1 MASEPTKAEPVD
13 DEQNQS
19 GDAGTGPLPLEGV
32 KVLDLSRVFA
42 GPVAGRVLS
51 DLGADVVKVEPPE
64 GDITRLWGR
73 KAAGLSTYFVQQN
86 AGKRNIS
93 IDLRQP
99 GGPDLVADLAAE
111 ADVLL
116 ENFRPGVMA
125 KYGLDW
131 ETLKERNPG
140 LVMLSISGFG
150 QDGADAGRAAYAA
163 VVHAETGLIEH
174 DRLDDPLDLS
184 FSAADVLSG
193 MHGVIGVMAALRVK
207 DMTGIG
213 QHVDV
218 AMVDAMTFSS
228 DRIVASLDGRMH
240 DQQNG
245 EVWKTAGGP
254 VVVPGGLKWVWHQMS
269 KIHGL
274 VDPTPEGGELA
285 EKLANRRRVVTDYL
299 CSLADRDAVVAV
311 LDEAGLAWGEV
322 REMESVLEAPAI
334 KHRNTVAQVDNRA
347 GDTRPVIRT
356 PYVMSMSDTR
366 EVGPPSFRGEHNH
379 EVLSEWLKIDGG
391 TVDRLMSAE
400 VVLQDEWADG
410 SGFAPADD

>member
-1 MASEPTKAEPVD
+1 MANAPQGQTETTAEN
-13 DEQNQS
+13 ES
-19 GDAGTGPLPLEGV
+19 GPGALPLAGV
-32 KVLDLSRVFA
+32 RVLDVSRVFA

-64 GDITRLWGR
+64 GDITRLWGH

-99 GGPDLVADLAAE
+99 GGPELVADLAAE
-111 ADVLL
+111 ADILV
-116 ENFRPGVMA
+116 ENFRPGGMA

-131 ETLKERNPG
+131 ETLKVRNPG
-140 LVMLSISGFG
+140 LIMLSISGFG
-150 QDGADAGRAAYAA
+150 QDGPDAGRAAYAA
-163 VVHAETGLIEH
+163 VVHAETGLVEH
-174 DRLDDPLDLS
+174 SRRDDPLDLT

-207 DMTGIG
+207 DLTGVG
-213 QHVDV
+213 QHIDV

-245 EVWKTAGGP
+245 EVWETAAGP
-254 VVVPGGLKWVWHQMS
+254 VVIPGGLKWVWHQMS
-269 KIHGL
+269 EVHGL
-274 VDPTPEGGELA
+274 IDPTPKDAELA
-285 EKLANRRRVVTDYL
+285 EKLASRRRIVTDYFR
-299 CSLADRDAVVAV
+299 SLPDRDSVVAV

-322 REMESVLEAPAI
+322 REMGAVIDAPTI
-334 KHRNTVAQVDNRA
+334 KHRETVAQVDDRA
-347 GDTRPVIRT
+347 GSTRPIIRS
-356 PYVMSMSDTR
+356 PYKMSVSDTR

-379 EVLSEWLKIDGG
+379 EVLADWLNADAA
-391 TVDRLMSAE
+391 TVDRFME
-400 VVLQDEWADG
+400 DGVMVCDEWADG
-410 SGFAPADD
+410 SGFDEAAPS

>member
-1 MASEPTKAEPVD
+1 MANTPDDRTETNKTNEAE
-13 DEQNQS
+13 
-19 GDAGTGPLPLEGV
+19 GGPLPLTGV
-32 KVLDLSRVFA
+32 RVLDVSRVFA

-64 GDITRLWGR
+64 GDITRLWGH

-99 GGPDLVADLAAE
+99 GGPELVADLAAE
-111 ADVLL
+111 ADVLV

-131 ETLKERNPG
+131 ESLKVRNPG

-150 QDGADAGRAAYAA
+150 QDGPDAGRAAYAA
-163 VVHAETGLIEH
+163 VVHAETGLVEH
-174 DRLDDPLDLS
+174 SRRDDPLDLT

-213 QHVDV
+213 QHIDV

-245 EVWKTAGGP
+245 EVWETAAGP
-254 VVVPGGLKWVWHQMS
+254 VVIPGGLKWVWHQMS
-269 KIHGL
+269 EVHGL
-274 VDPTPEGGELA
+274 VDPTPKDGEL
-285 EKLANRRRVVTDYL
+285 EVKLASRRRIVTEYFQSLPDRETVV
-299 CSLADRDAVVAV
+299 SV

-322 REMESVLEAPAI
+322 REMGAVIDAPTI
-334 KHRNTVAQVDNRA
+334 KHRGTVARVDDRA
-347 GDTRPVIRT
+347 GSTRPIIRS
-356 PYVMSMSDTR
+356 PYKMSVSDTR
-366 EVGPPSFRGEHNH
+366 QVGPPSYRGENNH
-379 EVLSEWLKIDGG
+379 EVLAGWLQTDAA
-391 TVDRLMSAE
+391 TVDRLMADG
-400 VVLQDEWADG
+400 VMVCDEWADG
-410 SGFAPADD
+410 SGFDGAT

>member
-1 MASEPTKAEPVD
+1 MANAPQGQTETTAEN
-13 DEQNQS
+13 ES
-19 GDAGTGPLPLEGV
+19 GPGALPLAGV
-32 KVLDLSRVFA
+32 RVLDVSRVFA

-64 GDITRLWGR
+64 GDITRLWGH

-99 GGPDLVADLAAE
+99 GGPELVADLAAE
-111 ADVLL
+111 ADILV

-131 ETLKERNPG
+131 ETLKVRNPG
-140 LVMLSISGFG
+140 LIMLSISGFG
-150 QDGADAGRAAYAA
+150 QDGPDAGRAAYAA
-163 VVHAETGLIEH
+163 VVHAETGLVEH
-174 DRLDDPLDLS
+174 SRRDDPLDLT

-207 DMTGIG
+207 DLTGVG
-213 QHVDV
+213 QHIDV

-245 EVWKTAGGP
+245 EVWETAAGP
-254 VVVPGGLKWVWHQMS
+254 VVIPGGLKWVWHQMS
-269 KIHGL
+269 EVHGL
-274 VDPTPEGGELA
+274 IDPTPKDAELA
-285 EKLANRRRVVTDYL
+285 EKLASRRRIVTDYFR
-299 CSLADRDAVVAV
+299 SLPDRDSVVAV

-322 REMESVLEAPAI
+322 REMGAVIDAPTI
-334 KHRNTVAQVDNRA
+334 KHRETVAQVDDRA
-347 GDTRPVIRT
+347 GSTRPIIRS
-356 PYVMSMSDTR
+356 PYKMSVSDTR

-379 EVLSEWLKIDGG
+379 EVLADWLNADAA
-391 TVDRLMSAE
+391 TVDRFME
-400 VVLQDEWADG
+400 DGVMVCDEWADG
-410 SGFAPADD
+410 SGFDEAAPS

>member
-1 MASEPTKAEPVD
+1 MANAPQDQTETTAEN
-13 DEQNQS
+13 ES
-19 GDAGTGPLPLEGV
+19 GPGALPLAGV
-32 KVLDLSRVFA
+32 RVLDVSRVFA

-64 GDITRLWGR
+64 GDITRLWGH

-99 GGPDLVADLAAE
+99 GGPELVADLAAE
-111 ADVLL
+111 ADILV

-131 ETLKERNPG
+131 ETLKVRNPG
-140 LVMLSISGFG
+140 LIMLSISGFG
-150 QDGADAGRAAYAA
+150 QDGPDAGRAAYAA
-163 VVHAETGLIEH
+163 VVHAETGLVEH
-174 DRLDDPLDLS
+174 SRRDDPLDLT

-207 DMTGIG
+207 DLTGVG
-213 QHVDV
+213 QHIDV

-245 EVWKTAGGP
+245 EVWETAAGP
-254 VVVPGGLKWVWHQMS
+254 VVIPGGLKWVWHQMS
-269 KIHGL
+269 EVHGL
-274 VDPTPEGGELA
+274 IDPTPKDAELA
-285 EKLANRRRVVTDYL
+285 EKLASRRRIVTDYFR
-299 CSLADRDAVVAV
+299 SLPDRDSVVAV

-322 REMESVLEAPAI
+322 REMGAVIDAPTI
-334 KHRNTVAQVDNRA
+334 KHRETVAQVDDRA
-347 GDTRPVIRT
+347 GSTRPIIRS
-356 PYVMSMSDTR
+356 PYKMSVSDTR

-379 EVLSEWLKIDGG
+379 EVLADWLNADAA
-391 TVDRLMSAE
+391 TVDRFME
-400 VVLQDEWADG
+400 DGVMVCDEWADG
-410 SGFAPADD
+410 SGFDEAAPS

>member
-1 MASEPTKAEPVD
+1 M
-13 DEQNQS
+13 
-19 GDAGTGPLPLEGV
+19 PLAGV

-42 GPVAGRVLS
+42 GPVAGRVLT

-86 AGKRNIS
+86 AGKRNICV
-93 IDLRQP
+93 DLRQP
-99 GGPDLVADLAAE
+99 GGPELVADLAAE
-111 ADVLL
+111 ADVLI

-131 ETLKERNPG
+131 ESVKQRNPG

-150 QDGADAGRAAYAA
+150 QDGPDAGRAAYAA
-163 VVHAETGLIEH
+163 VVHAETGLIE
-174 DRLDDPLDLS
+174 DQTRDDPLDLT

-228 DRIVASLDGRMH
+228 DRIVASLDNRMH

-245 EVWKTAGGP
+245 EVWRTAGGP
-254 VVVPGGLKWVWHQMS
+254 IVVPGGLKWVWHQMS
-269 KIHGL
+269 EVHGL
-274 VDPTPEGGELA
+274 VDPTPKDAELA
-285 EKLANRRRVVTDYL
+285 EKLASRRRIVTDYL
-299 CSLADRDAVVAV
+299 CSLPGRDAVVKV

-322 REMESVLEAPAI
+322 REMQSVLEAPAI
-334 KHRNTVAQVDNRA
+334 QHRDTVAQVDNRA
-347 GDTRPVIRT
+347 GDTRPVIRS
-356 PYVMSMSDTR
+356 PYMMSESDTR
-366 EVGPPSFRGEHNH
+366 QVGAPAFRGEHNH
-379 EVLSEWLKIDGG
+379 EVLAQWLKVDGG
-391 TVDRLMSAE
+391 TVDRMLADQIL
-400 VVLQDEWADG
+400 LQDEWADG
-410 SGFAPADD
+410 SGFLAED

>member
-1 MASEPTKAEPVD
+1 MANPDDRTETVD
-13 DEQNQS
+13 TN
-19 GDAGTGPLPLEGV
+19 GPPGGPLPLAGV
-32 KVLDLSRVFA
+32 RVLDVSRVFA

-51 DLGADVVKVEPPE
+51 DLGAEVVKVEPPE
-64 GDITRLWGR
+64 GDITRLWGH

-99 GGPDLVADLAAE
+99 GGPELVADLAAE
-111 ADVLL
+111 ADVLV

-131 ETLKERNPG
+131 ETLKVRNPG

-150 QDGADAGRAAYAA
+150 QDGPDAGRAAYAA
-163 VVHAETGLIEH
+163 VVHAETGLVEH
-174 DRLDDPLDLS
+174 SRREDPLDVT

-207 DMTGIG
+207 DLTGIG
-213 QHVDV
+213 QHIDV

-245 EVWKTAGGP
+245 EVWETAAGP
-254 VVVPGGLKWVWHQMS
+254 VVIPGGLKWVWHQMS
-269 KIHGL
+269 EVHGL
-274 VDPTPEGGELA
+274 VDPTPKDAELS
-285 EKLANRRRVVTDYL
+285 EKLASRRRIVTEYFG
-299 CSLADRDAVVAV
+299 SLPDRKAVVAV

-322 REMESVLEAPAI
+322 REMGAVIDAPTI
-334 KHRNTVAQVDNRA
+334 KHRDTVAHVDDRA
-347 GDTRPVIRT
+347 GATRPIIRS
-356 PYVMSMSDTR
+356 PYKMSVSDTR
-366 EVGPPSFRGEHNH
+366 QVGPPAYRGENNH
-379 EVLSEWLKIDGG
+379 EVLADWLNADAA
-391 TVDRLMSAE
+391 TVDRFME
-400 VVLQDEWADG
+400 DGVMVCDEWADG
-410 SGFAPADD
+410 SGFDEAAPS